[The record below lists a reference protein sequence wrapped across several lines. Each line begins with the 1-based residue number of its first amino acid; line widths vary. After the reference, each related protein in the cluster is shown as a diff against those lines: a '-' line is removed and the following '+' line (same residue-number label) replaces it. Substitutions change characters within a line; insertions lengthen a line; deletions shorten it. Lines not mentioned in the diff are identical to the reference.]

1 MVYVICF
8 VIVLWLS
15 FAATY
20 RISSE
25 STIAS
30 DRVGFSSDE
39 ILFRKL
45 SLIWPVQ
52 ALLLSVV
59 IGFRFEVG
67 TDWYGYVSI
76 YNDLYGQDLFDK
88 GFAFFKGF
96 EPGFVA
102 LNVALNRL
110 GYSYYAIFFVSALI
124 TYVFLFSAVAKSA
137 ENHVVAIFA
146 IFGLGLI
153 FWHTNHVRQAIAASI
168 VLWGVRYLWE
178 DRLGAYVATV
188 AFATL
193 FHYTAV
199 ILIPIGLLCRYRF
212 PKKLTYG
219 AVVFAF
225 AYPFLGGGVQS
236 WINQTL
242 PAFAPETYLTI
253 LEKGAEAELGGTGLL
268 RALQFLPIALLVF
281 LARAD
286 GGSDKKFNVLMNFSV
301 LYCFLGAVLSGM
313 YGVYRIPIYLGLVAV
328 LFVSC
333 GTNIR
338 LGVAAG
344 GWYRRF
350 VLLIFALSFGV
361 LLARGAHSAV
371 PYRSVLFGI

>member
-20 RISSE
+20 RLSSE
-25 STIAS
+25 SPIAS
-30 DRVGFSSDE
+30 VRVGLSSDE
-39 ILFRKL
+39 ILLRKL
-45 SLIWPVQ
+45 SLVWPVQ

-76 YNDLYGQDLFDK
+76 YNDLYGKGIFDT

-102 LNVALNRL
+102 LNVALNKL

-124 TYVFLFSAVAKSA
+124 TYIFLFSAVARSA

-178 DRLGAYVATV
+178 DRFGAYVATV

-212 PKKLTYG
+212 PKKMIYG

-225 AYPFLGGGVQS
+225 VFPFFGGGVQS

-253 LEKGAEAELGGTGLL
+253 LEKSAEAEVGGTGLL
-268 RALQFLPIALLVF
+268 RALQFLPIIALVF
-281 LARAD
+281 MRKV
-286 GGSDKKFNVLMNFSV
+286 GGEGDIKFNVLMNFSI
-301 LYCFLGAVLSGM
+301 LYCFSAAVFSGM
-313 YGVYRIPIYLGLVAV
+313 YGVSRIPIYFCVLSV

-333 GTNIR
+333 GTNFR
-338 LGVAAG
+338 LGATG
-344 GWYRRF
+344 GGLYRRF
-350 VLLIFALSFGV
+350 ALIVYMASFIVLLS
-361 LLARGAHSAV
+361 RGTHSAV
-371 PYRSVLFGI
+371 PYNSVLLGM